1 MTAPFLKQKFKNPTN
16 SRQKITT
23 GNCCWFLNVTFC
35 MVTLSLL
42 GERQIRNYQA
52 EQPDANAWRLI
63 LLAAGR

>member
-1 MTAPFLKQKFKNPTN
+1 MAILGKQNSFTASQ
-16 SRQKITT
+16 
-23 GNCCWFLNVTFC
+23 
-35 MVTLSLL
+35 L